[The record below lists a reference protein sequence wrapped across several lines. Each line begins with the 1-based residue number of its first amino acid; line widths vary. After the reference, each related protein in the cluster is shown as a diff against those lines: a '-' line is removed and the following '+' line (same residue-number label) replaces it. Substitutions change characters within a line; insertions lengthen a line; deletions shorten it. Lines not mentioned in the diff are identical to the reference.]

1 MNLIKYF
8 SIFIFLSSP
17 FLYAQ
22 KELKKQTNIIIE
34 SNFNEQQ
41 KTVKLQ
47 NLLTQ
52 YKKHSNSLETGILY
66 NELAKIQFKLGKN
79 DYAINSLKKSI
90 LILKKYKKTDLY
102 ELNRARNNLAWV
114 YMTEERVNEQYALL
128 KEIIKDKGKDENTF
142 NAIINASIIESKK
155 GDYYLGLNRLNLLLT
170 EKQTLEKE
178 LTIRINI
185 IKIYAIMTESDYSE
199 KIKPHLKIIKIHQ
212 RKVENYFTKSHL
224 NKDLLYEFYNNL
236 ANIFES
242 FENYDTSL
250 QLYLKSKKY
259 FSEQNKKTEM
269 LYVINNIGYLYAKQ
283 NKTKQAIENFQFVIK
298 NSEDVNQ
305 IATAYDNIG
314 YFSNI
319 KSSKKIV
326 YFQKAIQTILEKK
339 ETSYTLPSLDLIKN
353 SGYQQEV
360 LVYLVDLAF
369 HSVETFKETKNKA
382 YLFKAKETL
391 YRIDEL
397 VSVIRYESNTEQSK
411 LFWIEKGVNSY
422 MLAVEVCFLLNKP
435 DEGFYFMEKNKALLL
450 QENIKTFQAKLE
462 IDIPKK
468 TQEQEY
474 KLHYEL
480 LAIEKKY
487 QQNPNNKILKQNFD
501 KKHTKF
507 QKFMTS
513 LSLKYPNYTK
523 IKQKID
529 IISLRKVL
537 STFKSNECFASYI
550 LNKKDG
556 YGLFCNSNEKI
567 FFKIN
572 DIVTFQNNLAVL
584 KSYISKQVLDK
595 KNAATFQAL
604 SHKIFTELFPFKNTI
619 NKLKNKKIYIIPDES
634 LSNFPFE
641 VLTIYPKNN
650 LTKSYLINTT
660 EISYLQSFSL
670 YKKINEKKNAAKKKL
685 LAIAPYQF
693 EDKNLTELTKSKDVI
708 ANLKKFSSCDI
719 MVKED
724 ATKENFYTKSSEYE
738 ILYLN
743 THAGI
748 DKLTESP
755 WIAFRKNKLT
765 INELYGINNQAKL
778 VILDACKTNDGAF
791 ESGEGIISLS
801 RAFFMN
807 GSKSVLASLW
817 NVNEKAGN
825 EIILSFYKEL
835 AKGKSKSQALQI
847 AKINY
852 LKQHQYSEILPYHWA
867 SFTLTG
873 NTDPIEIK
881 ENWLYRNVYLLVI
894 SSLIIIL
901 TLLLYYKRKII
912 F

>member
-1 MNLIKYF
+1 MNILKYF
-8 SIFIFLSSP
+8 FIFFFFVSYFSS
-17 FLYAQ
+17 AQ
-22 KELKKQTNIIIE
+22 KELKNQTNIILE
-34 SNFNEQQ
+34 SNSTDQQ

-47 NLLTQ
+47 NLLVQ
-52 YKKHSNSLETGILY
+52 YKKHSSSLETGVLY
-66 NELAKIQFKLGKN
+66 NELAKIQFKLNKN
-79 DYAINSLKKSI
+79 ELAINSLKKSI
-90 LILKKYKKTDLY
+90 LVLKKYKKTDLF
-102 ELNRARNNLAWV
+102 ELNRARNNLAWI
-114 YMTEERVNEQYALL
+114 YMVEEKVNEQHALL
-128 KEIIKDKGKDENTF
+128 QEIIKDKGKDENTF
-142 NAIINASIIESKK
+142 NAILNSSIIEAKN
-155 GDYYLGLNRLNLLLT
+155 GDYYLGLNKLNLLLS
-170 EKQTLEKE
+170 EKQSLEKE
-178 LTIRINI
+178 ITIRTNI
-185 IKIYAIMTESDYSE
+185 IKIYAIMTESDHSE

-212 RKVENYFTKSHL
+212 KKVENTFTKSNL
-224 NKDLLYEFYNNL
+224 NTDLLYEFYNNL

-242 FENYDTSL
+242 FEDYDTAL

-259 FSEQNKKTEM
+259 FSEQNKKTEL

-283 NKTKQAIENFQFVIK
+283 NKTKQAIENFQYVI
-298 NSEDVNQ
+298 NSSEDVNQ

-319 KSSKKIV
+319 KSSKKIA

-339 ETSYTLPSLDLIKN
+339 ETIYTLPTLDVIKN

-369 HSVETFKETKNKA
+369 HSTEAFKETKNKA
-382 YLFKAKETL
+382 YLLKAKETL

-411 LFWIEKGVNSY
+411 LFWIEKGVNTY
-422 MLAVEVCFLLNKP
+422 MLAVEVCYLLNKP

-468 TQEQEY
+468 IREQEY

-480 LAIEKKY
+480 LAVEKKY
-487 QQNPNNKILKQNFD
+487 QQNPNNKIARLNFD
-501 KKHTKF
+501 KKNTEF

-513 LSLKYPNYTK
+513 LSVKYPNYTK

-529 IISLRKVL
+529 IVSLKKVL
-537 STFKSNECFASYI
+537 STFKSNECFVSYI
-550 LNKKDG
+550 LNQKDG
-556 YGLFCNSNEKI
+556 YGLFCNGNEKI

-572 DIVTFQNNLAVL
+572 DIATFQNNIKIL
-584 KSYISKQVLDK
+584 KNYISKQVLDK
-595 KNAATFQAL
+595 KNVAAFQAL
-604 SHKIFTELFPFKNTI
+604 SYKIFTELFPFNNAI
-619 NKLKNKKIYIIPDES
+619 DKLKNKKIHIIPDEN

-641 VLTIYPKNN
+641 ALAIHPKNN

-670 YKKINEKKNAAKKKL
+670 YKKISEKKNAAKKKL

-693 EDKNLTELTKSKDVI
+693 EDKNLTELIKSKDVI
-708 ANLKKFSSCDI
+708 TNLKELSSCDI
-719 MVKED
+719 MIEEE
-724 ATKENFYTKSSEYE
+724 ATKENFYKKSSDYE

-755 WIAFRKNKLT
+755 WIAFRKDKLT
-765 INELYGINNQAKL
+765 INELYGINNQAEL
-778 VILDACKTNDGAF
+778 VILDACKTNDGTF
-791 ESGEGIISLS
+791 VSGEGIISLS

-807 GSKSVLASLW
+807 GSKSVLSSLW

-825 EIILSFYKEL
+825 EIIILFYKEL
-835 AKGKSKSQALQI
+835 AKGRSKSKALQI

-852 LKQHQYSEILPYHWA
+852 LKTHQYSEILPYHWA

-873 NTDPIEIK
+873 STDPIEIK
-881 ENWLYRNVYLLVI
+881 QSWFHRNVYVLIL
-894 SSLIIIL
+894 SSIVIIL
-901 TLLLYYKRKII
+901 SLFIYFKRK
-912 F
+912 

>member
-1 MNLIKYF
+1 MNFTKYLSVFFLLI
-8 SIFIFLSSP
+8 SHI
-17 FLYAQ
+17 LYAQ
-22 KELKKQTNIIIE
+22 KELKNQTNIILE
-34 SNFNEQQ
+34 SNYSDYQ
-41 KTVKLQ
+41 KAVKFT

-66 NELAKIQFKLGKN
+66 NELAKTQFKLNKN
-79 DYAINSLKKSI
+79 EYAIISLKKSI
-90 LILKKYKKTDLY
+90 SILKKYKKTDLF
-102 ELNRARNNLAWV
+102 ELNRARNNLAWI
-114 YMTEERVNEQYALL
+114 YMVEEKVNEQYALL
-128 KEIIKDKGKDENTF
+128 QEIIKDKGKDENTF
-142 NAIINASIIESKK
+142 NAILNASIIEAEK
-155 GDYYLGLNRLNLLLT
+155 GDYYLGLNKLNLLLT

-199 KIKPHLKIIKIHQ
+199 KIKPHLKIIKIQ
-212 RKVENYFTKSHL
+212 QKKVDNSFAKSNL
-224 NKDLLYEFYNNL
+224 NTDLLYEFYNNL
-236 ANIFES
+236 ANIYES
-242 FENYDTSL
+242 FEDYNTSL

-259 FSEQNKKTEM
+259 FSEQNKKIEM

-283 NKTKQAIENFQFVIK
+283 NKTKQATESFQYVIN

-319 KSSKKIV
+319 KSSQKITF
-326 YFQKAIQTILEKK
+326 FQKAIQTILEKK
-339 ETSYTLPSLDLIKN
+339 ETAFTLPSLDAIKN
-353 SGYQQEV
+353 SGYEQDI
-360 LVYLVDLAF
+360 LVYLVDLASHF
-369 HSVETFKETKNKA
+369 VETFKETKNKA

-411 LFWIEKGVNSY
+411 LFWIEKGVNTY
-422 MLAVEVCFLLNKP
+422 MLAVEVCYLLNKP

-450 QENIKTFQAKLE
+450 QENIKTFQSKLE
-462 IDIPKK
+462 LDIPKK
-468 TQEQEY
+468 ILEQEY

-487 QQNPNNKILKQNFD
+487 QQNPNSKTLKQHFD
-501 KKHTKF
+501 KKNTEF

-523 IKQKID
+523 IKEKIE
-529 IISLRKVL
+529 IISLKKAL
-537 STFKSNECFASYI
+537 STFKSNECFVSYI

-556 YGLFCNSNEKI
+556 YGLFCNSKEKI

-572 DIVTFQNNLAVL
+572 DIATFQKNITSL
-584 KSYISKQVLDK
+584 KSFISKQVLDK
-595 KNAATFQAL
+595 KKTASFQAL
-604 SHKIFTELFPFKNTI
+604 SNKIFTELFPFKNAT
-619 NKLKNKKIYIIPDES
+619 NKLKNKKIYIIPDEN
-634 LSNFPFE
+634 LANFPFE
-641 VLTIYPKNN
+641 ILTIHPKNK

-670 YKKINEKKNAAKKKL
+670 YKKISEKKNTAKKKL

-708 ANLKKFSSCDI
+708 TSLKELSSCDI
-719 MVKED
+719 LVEEA
-724 ATKENFYTKSSEYE
+724 ATKENFYKKSGDYE

-755 WIAFRKNKLT
+755 WIAFRKDKLT
-765 INELYGINNQAKL
+765 INELYGINNQAEL
-778 VILDACKTNDGAF
+778 VILDACKTNDGTF
-791 ESGEGIISLS
+791 VSGEGIISLS

-807 GSKSVLASLW
+807 GAKSVLSSLW

-852 LKQHQYSEILPYHWA
+852 LKTHQYSEILPYHWA

-873 NTDPIEIK
+873 NTNPIEIK
-881 ENWLYRNVYLLVI
+881 ESWLYRNSILLVI
-894 SSLIIIL
+894 SSIIIIL
-901 TLLLYYKRKII
+901 SLFIFYKRK
-912 F
+912 